1 MCQLSPSPSLFP
13 LSSMVP
19 LLQLISRGSP
29 MSFEDSNRIIPLFY
43 LFSSLFSHSL
53 ISVHDS
59 EFFGHEIEGLELSTP
74 FFGKCVVR
82 LHISKQM
89 VILTPYF
96 LICYSR
102 QNNVSS
108 VVFSLILSPRHVI
121 VKINIS
127 EKRVNQFCPS
137 TGQSQSSMMPFTLS
151 ELVTL
156 SRCLRDACL
165 GIIKLAYPE
174 TKTEH
179 REEYMAAFRSVGV
192 KTNTE
197 VQQHIRAEQ
206 KRWVQLF
213 KVRRIKPPAHCK
225 LNAVSCHKNN
235 HGITLSYCQAIVQ
248 SLYRHQGTLKRKIA
262 VPSACIHTYTH
273 SEMWNFCDVRWLHQ
287 CLIKQ
292 ADRGTSF
299 CAKQKYI

>member
-1 MCQLSPSPSLFP
+1 MYCLLFF
-13 LSSMVP
+13 
-19 LLQLISRGSP
+19 SR
-29 MSFEDSNRIIPLFY
+29 
-43 LFSSLFSHSL
+43 
-53 ISVHDS
+53 
-59 EFFGHEIEGLELSTP
+59 
-74 FFGKCVVR
+74 
-82 LHISKQM
+82 
-89 VILTPYF
+89 
-96 LICYSR
+96 
-102 QNNVSS
+102 
-108 VVFSLILSPRHVI
+108 LILSPCHVI

-137 TGQSQSSMMPFTLS
+137 TGQSQSSMMPFTLP

-213 KVRRIKPPAHCK
+213 KVQRTKPPAHR
-225 LNAVSCHKNN
+225 S
-235 HGITLSYCQAIVQ
+235 
-248 SLYRHQGTLKRKIA
+248 
-262 VPSACIHTYTH
+262 
-273 SEMWNFCDVRWLHQ
+273 
-287 CLIKQ
+287 
-292 ADRGTSF
+292 
-299 CAKQKYI
+299 